1 MPYLDSNIP
10 SSIYH
15 AFIGSKI
22 LGVAK
27 TTSKINTFIALS
39 VFFIFIHFIIIH
51 LSKRIQKEGSKHRFI
66 RSILNKIFCKNFTIF
81 NGFADTAA
89 KFVKLYLLSWIRTIN
104 IHICFL
110 QSLFLFIIFCFSVC
124 LFVCLWGYHV
134 IVVSVSSILVSMYLH
149 LFMFQCI
156 RILYCTFTII
166 WDFSR
171 NCYLSA

>member
-15 AFIGSKI
+15 AFIGSKS

-110 QSLFLFIIFCFSVC
+110 QSLFLFIIFCFPVC
-124 LFVCLWGYHV
+124 LFVCLFVCEV
-134 IVVSVSSILVSMYLH
+134 IMLLLFLCHLSSFLCICTYLCSNV
-149 LFMFQCI
+149 FVF
-156 RILYCTFTII
+156 CTA
-166 WDFSR
+166 
-171 NCYLSA
+171 LLL